1 MTEAAAKV
9 ELRPETLLAHATH
22 IAAADAAVEHAL
34 RGDQPFLRWNG
45 CAERNALLEGRD
57 HRGIS

>member
-34 RGDQPFLRWNG
+34 RGDQPFLWWNG
-45 CAERNALLEGRD
+45 CAGRNALLEGRD